1 MRVLLS
7 AFWCEPDVG
16 SEWEIGYQ
24 ALRAAASRHEV
35 WLLTRADGAQ
45 AVTERLA
52 SEPTVHPVH
61 VVAVP
66 SSRGLERIRRLGIP
80 GFHLAHDVWQRQ
92 AASRAAELDRRHDF
106 HVVHHVTLAAY
117 WTRAGVAAVD
127 KPFVLGP
134 VGGGVEPPVELLAT
148 LGPAGLTEALARV
161 GLRRAMARTPAVRRG
176 WRAAE
181 LVLANNIETARRL
194 SAVGQ
199 RVTVLPHGTAATVD
213 PEALSGSA
221 RSTEI
226 LVVGRLVGWKAGVLA
241 LRAFARVAD
250 TDARLRV
257 VGTGPEQARLR
268 RLAGR
273 WGLGD
278 RVVFTERLP
287 RGDLQQRLARAGAL
301 LHPALH
307 DESPLVVAE
316 ALQLGTPVVG
326 LDRGGLRALADQ
338 YPADLSRL
346 VAPSTPARSAARL
359 SEALEASLGHPPA
372 VPRIPHTAREAFD
385 GGIHSAYE
393 QAGRGVPA

>member
-1 MRVLLS
+1 MKVLLS

-35 WLLTRADGAQ
+35 WLLTRADGAE

-61 VVAVP
+61 VVAIR
-66 SSRGLERIRRLGIP
+66 SSRSLERIRTLGIP
-80 GFHLAHDVWQRQ
+80 GFHLAHDVWQRH
-92 AASRAAELDRRHDF
+92 AANRAVELDRRHDF
-106 HVVHHVTLAAY
+106 DVVHHVTLAAY

-134 VGGGVEPPVELLAT
+134 VGGGVEPPAGLLAT
-148 LGPAGLTEALARV
+148 LRPTALTEALARV

-176 WRAAE
+176 WHAAD
-181 LVLANNIETARRL
+181 LVLANNAETAHRL

-199 RVTVLPHGTAATVD
+199 RVTVMPHGTAATVD
-213 PEALSGSA
+213 PAALDGGG
-221 RSTEI
+221 RNPEI
-226 LVVGRLVGWKAGVLA
+226 LVVGRLVGWKAGALA
-241 LRAFARVAD
+241 LRAFAGLAEPE
-250 TDARLRV
+250 AHLRV

-268 RLAGR
+268 RLARR

-278 RVVFTERLP
+278 RVTFTERLP
-287 RGDLQQRLARAGAL
+287 RAELQQRLARAGAL

-326 LDRGGLRALADQ
+326 LDRGGPRALAEQ
-338 YPADLSRL
+338 YPAELARL
-346 VAPSTPARSAARL
+346 VAPSTPARTAARL
-359 SEALEASLGHPPA
+359 ADAVGASLLDAPA
-372 VPRIPHTAREAFD
+372 LPQTPHTAREAFD
-385 GGIHSAYE
+385 AGILSAYE
-393 QAGRGVPA
+393 DVGRGVPA